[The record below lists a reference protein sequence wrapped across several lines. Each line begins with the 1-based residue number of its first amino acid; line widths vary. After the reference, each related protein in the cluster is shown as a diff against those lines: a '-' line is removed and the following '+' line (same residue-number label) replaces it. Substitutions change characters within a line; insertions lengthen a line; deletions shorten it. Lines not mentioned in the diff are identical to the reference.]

1 VVRLT
6 RQKLGAGRGLRPA
19 TARDVRRHLRH
30 EVFLHYLA
38 IGDRLWVTSV
48 GPTRTVLTELGSL
61 AAVTAAVDTL
71 TFGLRRTLTGRMS
84 SSSRPALADAIDG
97 AARRLDALL
106 LAPLTRQVGDAD
118 LVLCPA
124 GPLTRVPWSLLP
136 TCQGRVARI
145 APSATVWCRARSATP
160 DREARVLVVAGPGLA
175 GAEDEAWQVA
185 RTHHDAHV
193 LIGSDAT
200 VARVLDEV
208 HDATVLHLAAHGRLR
223 RDNPLF
229 SALELADGPLTAYD
243 LEALDRVPDSVVLSA
258 CSSGAGHATVADE
271 TLGLAW
277 TLMSLGSCAVV
288 APLLP
293 VPDIATR
300 AVMVNVHRGL
310 AAGLEPAVALATTQ
324 AAADA
329 EDPVAISVAAA
340 FVAYGS

>member
-1 VVRLT
+1 
-6 RQKLGAGRGLRPA
+6 
-19 TARDVRRHLRH
+19 
-30 EVFLHYLA
+30 
-38 IGDRLWVTSV
+38 
-48 GPTRTVLTELGSL
+48 
-61 AAVTAAVDTL
+61 
-71 TFGLRRTLTGRMS
+71 
-84 SSSRPALADAIDG
+84 
-97 AARRLDALL
+97 
-106 LAPLTRQVGDAD
+106 
-118 LVLCPA
+118 
-124 GPLTRVPWSLLP
+124 
-136 TCQGRVARI
+136 
-145 APSATVWCRARSATP
+145 
-160 DREARVLVVAGPGLA
+160 
-175 GAEDEAWQVA
+175 
-185 RTHHDAHV
+185 V
-193 LIGSDAT
+193 LIGRDAT

-208 HDATVLHLAAHGRLR
+208 RDATVLHLAAHGRLR

-229 SALELADGPLTAYD
+229 SALELSDGPLTAYD

-300 AVMVNVHRGL
+300 AVMVNVHRGM

-329 EDPVAISVAAA
+329 EDPVAVGVAAA